1 MNFKYFTVAAMLLV
15 LTSVATPQTKSQIE
29 DPWKPFKVFLGKW
42 NAENPL
48 LKDQKIW
55 MKTTFY
61 FDLDKHVLIGKMQ
74 SAWRPKTTDK
84 VQIAYS
90 QMLII
95 SRGAEGKFHA
105 IQFDT
110 YDRTFRYDVTLDQN
124 KQTIVLVSA
133 LSEPYPK
140 WRLQYTMPTKN
151 ELVFEEWASE
161 FGSDNFSPRNKM
173 LTLQYAREVPHPKK
187 KLKKVNR
194 S

>member
-1 MNFKYFTVAAMLLV
+1 MNIKYFTVAAMLLM

-74 SAWRPKTTDK
+74 SAWRPKATDK

-90 QMLII
+90 QLLII
-95 SRGAEGKFHA
+95 SRGAEGKFEA

-110 YDRTFRYDVTLDQN
+110 YGRTFRYDVTFEPD
-124 KQTIVLVSA
+124 KQTFILESIK
-133 LSEPYPK
+133 SELYSR
-140 WRLQYTMPTKN
+140 WRLQYSMPTKN
-151 ELVFEEWASE
+151 ELVLEQWFSSSGNDE
-161 FGSDNFSPRNKM
+161 FSPDKKTYTMQFVRK
-173 LTLQYAREVPHPKK
+173 VPHPKK
-187 KLKKVNR
+187 KVK
-194 S
+194 SHH